1 MQEYYSFSIVYEIL
15 GFVSQLLPSLSL
27 KILFVALSVVS
38 EQVLKQ
44 GLDAEVYIHKKKHCK
59 MYSLDILFRFGI

>member
-1 MQEYYSFSIVYEIL
+1 MQEYYSFFIVYEIL

-27 KILFVALSVVS
+27 KILFVVLSVVS

-44 GLDAEVYIHKKKHCK
+44 GLDAEVYIHKKHCK

>member
-27 KILFVALSVVS
+27 NILFVALSVVS

-44 GLDAEVYIHKKKHCK
+44 GLDAEDYIHKKNTVKCTV
-59 MYSLDILFRFGI
+59 

>member
-27 KILFVALSVVS
+27 NFLFVALSVVS

-44 GLDAEVYIHKKKHCK
+44 GLDAEVYIQ
-59 MYSLDILFRFGI
+59 YS

>member
-44 GLDAEVYIHKKKHCK
+44 GLDAEVYIQ
-59 MYSLDILFRFGI
+59 YS

>member
-15 GFVSQLLPSLSL
+15 GFVSQILPSLSL
-27 KILFVALSVVS
+27 KILSALSVVS

-44 GLDAEVYIHKKKHCK
+44 GLDAEVYIQ
-59 MYSLDILFRFGI
+59 YS